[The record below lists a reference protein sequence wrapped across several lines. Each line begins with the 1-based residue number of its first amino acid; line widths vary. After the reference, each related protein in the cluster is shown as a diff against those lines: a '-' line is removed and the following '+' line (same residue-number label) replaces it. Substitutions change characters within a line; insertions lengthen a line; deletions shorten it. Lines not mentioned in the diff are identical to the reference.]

1 MRRLG
6 VVANLDKPH
15 TFQVTEELIRWL
27 ELRGVKPVLNEEG
40 ALRLNRPDLAADPP
54 GSWEGVEFVVVLG
67 GDGTFLRAARA
78 AAPYGVPALGVNL
91 GHLGFLTE
99 IEANELFPALEGFLA
114 GQYMIEERMMLRAV
128 IRREGQELEPFL
140 ALNDIVIAKGPLAR
154 LVRLRVHVSG
164 TLVATYPADGVI
176 TATPTGSTA
185 YSLSAGGPITE
196 PNLDVILVTPICP
209 HTFYSRPLVV
219 APDRTVQVAVL
230 ENQGGTALTIDGQTG
245 FQLQTGDEVLI
256 SRASEVARLLRR
268 EGFRFYDVLR
278 QKLTESGRGE
288 T

>member
-6 VVANLDKPH
+6 VVANLDKHH
-15 TFQVTEELIRWL
+15 TFQAAEDLIKWL
-27 ELRGVKPVLNEEG
+27 EQRGVEPVLNEEG
-40 ALRLNRPDLAADPP
+40 ALRLQRPDLAANPP
-54 GSWEGVEFVVVLG
+54 GSWKGVEFVVVLG
-67 GDGTFLRAARA
+67 GDGTLLRAARA
-78 AAPYGVPALGVNL
+78 AAPFGVPALGVNL

-99 IEANELFPALEGFLA
+99 IEANELFPALEEFLA
-114 GQYMIEERMMLRAV
+114 GHYMIEERMMLRAV
-128 IRREGQELEPFL
+128 IRREGQELDPFL

-154 LVRLRVHVSG
+154 LVRLQIQVGG

-176 TATPTGSTA
+176 IATPTGSTA

-219 APDRTVQVAVL
+219 APDRTVQVTVM

-245 FQLQTGDEVLI
+245 FQLQTGDEVLV
-256 SRASEVARLLRR
+256 SRADEVARLLRR

-278 QKLTESGRGE
+278 RKLTEPGRGE
-288 T
+288 S